1 MTFKE
6 YYMKESLS
14 NNDTANNSPDATQM
28 IPVSAKQEK
37 LRMEDEEDKH
47 KGMMNASSEA
57 NNQTDKCSSL
67 IRTKSAETG
76 GGGSKKTSHHK
87 ISRKVV
93 RMAWEMK
100 ATKTSVMLLIVYL
113 LCWAPLGILYMIDHI
128 CRNCISN
135 DPGSETNRF
144 VVKVIS
150 FASSLLLPL
159 VYCWRTKEFRHELAN
174 FLWRK
179 RSESRTSYRS
189 ENLM

>member
-1 MTFKE
+1 M
-6 YYMKESLS
+6 
-14 NNDTANNSPDATQM
+14 SP
-28 IPVSAKQEK
+28 
-37 LRMEDEEDKH
+37 
-47 KGMMNASSEA
+47 
-57 NNQTDKCSSL
+57 SSL
-67 IRTKSAETG
+67 VNSLNIGQMRLNTIPNDSKFDAEHENRYPNPREDNFWIGWTFSDGQFSRPTQHQLSETG

-135 DPGSETNRF
+135 DPGSETHRS

-150 FASSLLLPL
+150 LASSLLLPL